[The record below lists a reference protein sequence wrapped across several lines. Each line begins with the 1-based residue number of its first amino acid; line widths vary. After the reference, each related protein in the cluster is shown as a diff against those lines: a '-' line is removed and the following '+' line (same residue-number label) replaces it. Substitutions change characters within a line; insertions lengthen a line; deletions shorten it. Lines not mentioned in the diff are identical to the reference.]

1 MSVPYTTACRS
12 DQRLSKKTLLSI
24 LDSRIDPTRAIV
36 LETGEVVNIEELD
49 IRQINRNYRDKIWV
63 PYEERQP
70 RRMLL
75 TNPNWSILSFSP
87 TTKQICVQLISPVG
101 TRVLNFTV
109 PFYYY
114 L

>member
-1 MSVPYTTACRS
+1 MSVPYNTACRPE
-12 DQRLSKKTLLSI
+12 QRLSKKTLLSI
-24 LDSRIDPTRAIV
+24 LDSRIDPDRAIV
-36 LETGEVVNIEELD
+36 LETGEVIDIRGLD
-49 IRQINRNYRDKIWV
+49 IREINRNYRDKIWV

-75 TNPNWSILSFSP
+75 TNPNWRILSFSP
-87 TTKQICVQLISPVG
+87 TAKKICVELISPAG
-101 TRVLNFTV
+101 LRVLNFTI